1 MFLREKRVKDNYY
14 LYAVENIWQSGKVKQ
29 KVKKYLGRI
38 HNFNITRSISFEKFI
53 EKIKK
58 QDIDEYLMNSREE
71 EIVYDLICWEL
82 HKRGFKI
89 EKYCAHKKGLK
100 ADFKKKRNV
109 LNCNGRP
116 FCIKCKEGYINN
128 LSIQLI
134 LNAGHSK
141 KEGDVD
147 KKKVAFD
154 FARLFVEGGIKIPKD
169 VFIELFHKKYLDE
182 NIEYNKQDEDIYIR
196 Y

>member
-1 MFLREKRVKDNYY
+1 MFLREKLVKDNHY
-14 LYAVENIWQSGKVKQ
+14 LYAVENVWKKGKVKQ

-38 HNFNITRSISFEKFI
+38 HNFKVTRSVSFEKFI

-58 QDIDEYLMNSREE
+58 QDIDEYLMNSVEE
-71 EIVYDLICWEL
+71 EIVYDLIGWEL
-82 HKRGFKI
+82 YKRGFKI
-89 EKYCAHKKGLK
+89 ERNYADKKGLK

-116 FCIKCKEGYINN
+116 FCIKGKEGYINN
-128 LSIQLI
+128 LSINLI

-147 KKKVAFD
+147 KKKAAFD

-182 NIEYNKQDEDIYIR
+182 DVEFNKKKEDKFIR